1 MGQQKIKRK
10 KLEQWEKG
18 EYSSRKSKWN
28 KLLACNL
35 AKLKLN
41 DTVLCCVVV
50 SFEQEV
56 SYYNPINKWKFEP
69 SSSSF
74 FLFFFYIEFFIGS
87 DTKSHNFPTFP
98 SLFPITFYTFFFH
111 NNNLGKEEKSVEEK
125 HDVIVEKKKFK
136 SCLKNLHKQTDFFF
150 EFLAPLFRILNLLVL
165 VNKISAF

>member
-1 MGQQKIKRK
+1 M
-10 KLEQWEKG
+10 
-18 EYSSRKSKWN
+18 
-28 KLLACNL
+28 LACNL

-74 FLFFFYIEFFIGS
+74 FLFFFILNFSLEV
-87 DTKSHNFPTFP
+87 TQKSHNFPTFP
-98 SLFPITFYTFFFH
+98 PLFPITFYTFFFH

-136 SCLKNLHKQTDFFF
+136 SCLKNLHKQTDFFLNF
-150 EFLAPLFRILNLLVL
+150 WLPFSEF
-165 VNKISAF
+165 